1 MAAPTAQVEA
11 TAAADPAAA
20 PLRMTFE
27 EYLAFDYEH
36 GLAEWV
42 NGEVICFMS
51 TTAPHQR
58 ITDFLLFVFK
68 GFLRVRGLGRV
79 ITAPYAM
86 RAVPGGNGREPDI
99 MFVATANLARLGRTH
114 LEGPA
119 DLIVEVISDD
129 SVTRDRDDKFSG
141 YQDAGVREYW
151 IIDPRPNRRRA
162 DFYVLNERGR
172 FDPVPIP
179 DDNRYRST
187 AWPGF
192 WLDVE
197 WLWQEDP
204 NELAALTEIVGAER
218 LPVPPNLPD

>member
-1 MAAPTAQVEA
+1 MAAPTAQVE
-11 TAAADPAAA
+11 TPPAAAPAAA

-42 NGEVICFMS
+42 NGEVVCYMS
-51 TTAPHQR
+51 ATEVHQR
-58 ITDFLLFVFK
+58 VAEFLLTLLRLFVRTNAF
-68 GFLRVRGLGRV
+68 GRV
-79 ITAPYAM
+79 IGAPYAM
-86 RAVPGGNGREPDI
+86 RAIPGGSAREPDV
-99 MFVATANLARLGRTH
+99 MFVVRANLARLGPKY

-119 DLIVEVISDD
+119 DLVIEVISDD
-129 SVTRDRDDKFSG
+129 SVARDRDDKFSE

-187 AWPGF
+187 VLPGF

-218 LPVPPNLPD
+218 LPASQ